1 MRALIWSV
9 MGFTGTLLLAPT
21 VRSAGPEKPVASKPV
36 LEVMSLDP
44 GDCSLGLTWQWG
56 SMAVNHVLFDD
67 HSGPFKAIVEPTGR
81 GVRVTFNGWGEEP
94 FVASADKQIRIVYR
108 VGRKKEIDFTAEV
121 ASTGEVR
128 VRPEGRKIV
137 EGKRVVI
144 GLGKEAL
151 QISAEGTAK

>member
-1 MRALIWSV
+1 
-9 MGFTGTLLLAPT
+9 MGLGFSAALLLGA
-21 VRSAGPEKPVASKPV
+21 SAHGAREQETAGAEPV
-36 LEVMSLDP
+36 LEIMSPDR
-44 GDCSLGLTWQWG
+44 GDCTLRLSWLWG
-56 SMAVNHVLFDD
+56 AMAVNHVLLDD
-67 HSGPFKAIVEPTGR
+67 HRGPFKAIVEPTGR

-151 QISAEGTAK
+151 QISAAGTAK